1 VFQERNKLSLLLGSK
16 LLPTKLRSPKNILN
30 DDLTAVVIETPLEVV
45 EKEWGTFTSAAHSKS
60 GVVHYKASMPFNV
73 PLGDICVLVHASPK
87 KYGAAHALSFE
98 FNPRPL
104 SGPGIAFPNLL

>member
-87 KYGAAHALSFE
+87 KSGAAYALRFE